1 MFIRSLNKIESCY
14 NKGNEFHLALGTTV
28 KELAT
33 LAGGGVEQGADL
45 AGTDGQ
51 VHGTLVCQGL
61 DILIF
66 FTLHITYL
74 LLVVYH

>member
-1 MFIRSLNKIESCY
+1 MIIRSLNNIKSRN
-14 NKGNEFHLALGTTV
+14 NKGTVFHLALGTTV

-66 FTLHITYL
+66 FTWDITYL
-74 LLVVYH
+74 LLVVFH